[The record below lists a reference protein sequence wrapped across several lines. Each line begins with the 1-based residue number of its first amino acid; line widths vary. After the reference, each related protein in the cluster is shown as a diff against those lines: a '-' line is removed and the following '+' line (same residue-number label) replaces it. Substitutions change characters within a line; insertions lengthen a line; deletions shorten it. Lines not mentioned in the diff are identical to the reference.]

1 MNRRE
6 SPSQASAARQI
17 ESFLAKYSLPVA
29 KQLSAARAKL
39 RALFP
44 TGYELVYD
52 NYNALVFGF
61 GPTARASDAVVS
73 IAGYPEWV
81 RLFFLRGAFL
91 EDPQDLLEGA
101 GAQVRSIRL
110 ASPHDIDR
118 REIVAL
124 IRQAKEVHRAGFSTA
139 APLSTV
145 VKSVSRK
152 QRPRQSAVKTRGKR
166 PSSQRLGCR

>member
-1 MNRRE
+1 MNRQE
-6 SPSQASAARQI
+6 PKSQASVARQI
-17 ESFLAKYSLPVA
+17 ESFLAKYSLRVA
-29 KQLSAARAKL
+29 EQLTAARAKL

-61 GPTARASDAVVS
+61 GSTARASDAVVS

-110 ASPHDIDR
+110 ASPQDIDR
-118 REIVAL
+118 PEIVAL
-124 IRQAKEVHRAGFSTA
+124 IRQAKDVHRVDFSTA
-139 APLSTV
+139 APLVTV
-145 VKSVSRK
+145 VKSVSPK
-152 QRPRQSAVKTRGKR
+152 QRPRQSAVKTTVKR
-166 PSSQRLGCR
+166 RSSQRVGRC